1 MQIPEDMG
9 GLIKFINTW
18 LKRNSENFL
27 KRMSLSFSEMDV
39 IIALWE
45 SEGKKLE
52 LKMLEARLLA
62 PQSTIFGT
70 VRKLESKGY
79 TRLVQPEND
88 RRVKIAELTEEG
100 KNLCLLAIEDKKKDN
115 EAMVAGLTA
124 EEQIVLR
131 LLLSKMAR
139 TMLNIR
145 IHEHRCVAE

>member
-1 MQIPEDMG
+1 MRKGNSQYAV
-9 GLIKFINTW
+9 
-18 LKRNSENFL
+18 LKLPFAAWDRRAQRVRPVILETRSLRYRFL
-27 KRMSLSFSEMDV
+27 E
-39 IIALWE
+39 
-45 SEGKKLE
+45 LE

-79 TRLVQPEND
+79 TRLVQSEND
-88 RRVKIAELTEEG
+88 RRVKTAELTEEG

-115 EAMVAGLTA
+115 EVMVAGLTA

-145 IHEHRCVAE
+145 MHEHRCVAE

>member
-52 LKMLEARLLA
+52 L
-62 PQSTIFGT
+62 
-70 VRKLESKGY
+70 Y
-79 TRLVQPEND
+79 D
-88 RRVKIAELTEEG
+88 
-100 KNLCLLAIEDKKKDN
+100 
-115 EAMVAGLTA
+115 
-124 EEQIVLR
+124 
-131 LLLSKMAR
+131 
-139 TMLNIR
+139 
-145 IHEHRCVAE
+145 